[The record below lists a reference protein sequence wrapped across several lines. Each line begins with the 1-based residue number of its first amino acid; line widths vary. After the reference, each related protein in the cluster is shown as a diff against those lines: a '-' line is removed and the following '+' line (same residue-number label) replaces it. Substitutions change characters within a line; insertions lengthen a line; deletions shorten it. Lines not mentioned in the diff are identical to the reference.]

1 MKELVRAG
9 QRDKGLCTSQLLP
22 MRDTLEV
29 LSGKWKILI
38 IMALAA
44 RGRSRFMELR
54 REIDGIT
61 PKMLSK
67 ELRDL
72 EQHQLVTR
80 TVLPTTPVSVEYEL
94 TAHGDTLEPVIIA
107 IRDWGLVHR
116 ARITGKATRVWKR
129 SVSAA

>member
-1 MKELVRAG
+1 M
-9 QRDKGLCTSQLLP
+9 LP
-22 MRDTLEV
+22 MRDTLEL

-38 IMALAA
+38 VMVLAV

-54 REIDGIT
+54 REIEGIT

-72 EQHQLVTR
+72 EQNQLVTR

-94 TAHGDTLEPVIIA
+94 TAYGDTLEPLILA
-107 IRDWGLVHR
+107 IRDWGVTHR
-116 ARITGKATRVWKR
+116 ERMTGRPGPQFRPKKLKR
-129 SVSAA
+129 A